1 MLIQAFWILLGC
13 KKYADQYEPST
24 QTTNFMQ
31 LFGYFGT
38 FKIPYKQSEFH
49 INGGFTG
56 VMTEKFQKISTA
68 DSTFGTGKFAADYDE
83 EGDAKLRQQH
93 IVQRVFSDLLFFV
106 KNKMLEKLCMQ
117 RKRSSLCF
125 LLFVAICF
133 RNVIFQYLCF
143 AVLLNDVKL
152 DAFGVSICVF
162 ASSIFLTLPTSGIVD
177 TTNGRDCNFVCIG

>member
-1 MLIQAFWILLGC
+1 
-13 KKYADQYEPST
+13 
-24 QTTNFMQ
+24 
-31 LFGYFGT
+31 
-38 FKIPYKQSEFH
+38 
-49 INGGFTG
+49 
-56 VMTEKFQKISTA
+56 MTKKFQKISTA

-83 EGDAKLRQQH
+83 EGDTKLRQQYIVH
-93 IVQRVFSDLLFFV
+93 IG
-106 KNKMLEKLCMQ
+106 MQ